1 MAAAYRVTSE
11 TNKWFFYNKTMRMLQ
26 EKSQDNSM
34 QSGNDHFMAK
44 SICESQHKIFK
55 SLILMYSLG
64 SISRCLSWDWLDSIW
79 IDSVPIWKRSLDVP
93 LLH

>member
-26 EKSQDNSM
+26 EKSLDNSM
-34 QSGNDHFMAK
+34 QSGNDHFAN

-55 SLILMYSLG
+55 SLISIYSLG
-64 SISRCLSWDWLDSIW
+64 SISRCLSWDWLDSIC